1 MVDCFVLCCLDWS
14 KLFKLF
20 RLAMVLLGFFLM
32 FWLSIA
38 IFSSFSFSLVFKN
51 VFGWVWIV
59 FILFMNCFVWIVLVS
74 FELLLVLLGCFWLC
88 WLLGFFV
95 LFRCCV

>member
-1 MVDCFVLCCLDWS
+1 MFKVAHVFDCFSLINVVIFLVDCLVLGCLDWS

-20 RLAMVLLGFFLM
+20 RLAMVLLVFFFFLM

-59 FILFMNCFVWIVLVS
+59 FILFINCFVWIV
-74 FELLLVLLGCFWLC
+74 
-88 WLLGFFV
+88 
-95 LFRCCV
+95 